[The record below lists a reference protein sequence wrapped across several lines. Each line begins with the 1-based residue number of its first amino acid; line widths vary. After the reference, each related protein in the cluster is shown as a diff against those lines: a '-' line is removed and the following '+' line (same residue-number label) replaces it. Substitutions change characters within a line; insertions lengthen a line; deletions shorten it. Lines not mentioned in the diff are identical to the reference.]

1 MILVCFWA
9 GVLAFY
15 DFRWRTLPNWLTI
28 GGAILFLGVRFV
40 KGGVGSLTSGVAA
53 GSVAGAFLLVPFL
66 LRGAGGGDVKMLF
79 AAGAMAGWSRLL
91 LLLWYMSLAGLV
103 LVIVMLAFKRVN
115 GVRLKHYA
123 RCLVD
128 WRYDRK
134 TGAIALPPKDSARMR
149 VPFSIA
155 ISVGLVLAM
164 LKP

>member
-40 KGGVGSLTSGVAA
+40 TGGVGSLTSGVAA

-91 LLLWYMSLAGLV
+91 LLLWY
-103 LVIVMLAFKRVN
+103 
-115 GVRLKHYA
+115 
-123 RCLVD
+123 
-128 WRYDRK
+128 
-134 TGAIALPPKDSARMR
+134 TLPPKDSDKLR